1 MEYEYQKPSCQE
13 YLSDSSELTKLA
25 QERWVELAL
34 VWRYLNKLSKSIM
47 ELLSWKAR
55 KERVQLYL
63 LHYHSLQAE
72 EKVTLIKSKMKNQ
85 TRLFY
90 LGAVIIA
97 LIVIV
102 IYAYNVIA
110 VEMYQGQ
117 IEAENQLLSEQKI
130 KLENELKNVRD
141 PKYIEQQ
148 ARTQLRM
155 IFPGEILYILPEK
168 TKENNESN

>member
-1 MEYEYQKPSCQE
+1 M
-13 YLSDSSELTKLA
+13 
-25 QERWVELAL
+25 
-34 VWRYLNKLSKSIM
+34 
-47 ELLSWKAR
+47 
-55 KERVQLYL
+55 
-63 LHYHSLQAE
+63 
-72 EKVTLIKSKMKNQ
+72 IKSKIKTQ

-110 VEMYQGQ
+110 VEMYQNQ
-117 IEAENQLLSEQKI
+117 IEAEKQQLTEQKI
-130 KLENELKNVRD
+130 KLEDELKNVRD

-168 TKENNESN
+168 PKENNEDN

>member
-1 MEYEYQKPSCQE
+1 M
-13 YLSDSSELTKLA
+13 
-25 QERWVELAL
+25 
-34 VWRYLNKLSKSIM
+34 
-47 ELLSWKAR
+47 
-55 KERVQLYL
+55 
-63 LHYHSLQAE
+63 
-72 EKVTLIKSKMKNQ
+72 IKSKIKTQ

-110 VEMYQGQ
+110 VEMYQSQ
-117 IEAENQLLSEQKI
+117 VETENQQLLQQKI
-130 KLENELKNVRD
+130 KLEEELKNVRD
-141 PKYIEQQ
+141 PKYVEQQ

-168 TKENNESN
+168 NKGE